1 MKILLP
7 LAVLDIVH
15 MEHDANKMKNMDV
28 YVATVSNLL
37 LMCKYNIII
46 MHNCTTAN
54 MS

>member
-1 MKILLP
+1 MKILLL

-15 MEHDANKMKNMDV
+15 TEHDAGEKDMDV
-28 YVATVSNLL
+28 HVAIVSNLL

-54 MS
+54 MG